1 MVITCTAVVN
11 SYDLLAQFACKGQ
24 VCYTLPKWLQL
35 STFWILMQG
44 STVDLFRCSEIRT
57 RVRRFSMSIKFFGK
71 YRGQVIDNLD
81 PEQIG
86 RLLVSVPVAFSES
99 TRWAMP
105 CVPFA
110 GNQSGFFALPPRGA
124 NVWVE
129 FERGE
134 VDYPVWSGCFWATRV
149 EVAVL
154 ALRAAGE
161 KPVVIESAPRPVLA
175 LATVRDALGV
185 IRLSTPP

>member
-1 MVITCTAVVN
+1 
-11 SYDLLAQFACKGQ
+11 
-24 VCYTLPKWLQL
+24 
-35 STFWILMQG
+35 
-44 STVDLFRCSEIRT
+44 
-57 RVRRFSMSIKFFGK
+57 MSIKFFGK

-86 RLLVSVPVAFSES
+86 RLLVSVPVAFSDE

-134 VDYPVWSGCFWATRV
+134 VDYPV
-149 EVAVL
+149 
-154 ALRAAGE
+154 
-161 KPVVIESAPRPVLA
+161 
-175 LATVRDALGV
+175 
-185 IRLSTPP
+185 